1 MPHPDDLSV
10 GLLGAAVAQQGGAG
24 STGGSAGSAGSIY
37 SGFDGGSGI
46 AAAEGAPVPATKA
59 GTPPRGLLVACYS
72 VFASMYMLVSLVA
85 PFFPVAA
92 AKWGLSQQAIGLV
105 ISCDPIGEV
114 LSAVV
119 ATYIMARVGMAQSAT
134 LGMAGNAL
142 SSCVFGLAP
151 LVSHT
156 PSFLL
161 PIFVLM
167 RLVNGVATNVTFV
180 SLFTLLCCLQPGKS
194 GQVTG
199 NTAVLTSVGL
209 ILGPP
214 FGGVLHQAGGA
225 VVGALGLQPDWQFA
239 APFIGCSVVMVL
251 PSLWLWAAREQA
263 AAAEEDDE
271 EEEELRLVDEMQR
284 MYRVLDGAMAGGIGA
299 VLASMV
305 MSNAMYTILGPHLAP
320 RCEAPPLAD
329 VAAAPGEFEALRRLR
344 LAEHQPYGY
353 SPLAISAVF
362 SAGTL
367 AFLPLSVWG
376 KNTLVILSRFACCP
390 SC

>member
-24 STGGSAGSAGSIY
+24 SAGGSAGSTGSIY

-59 GTPPRGLLVACYS
+59 GAPPRGLLVACYS

-85 PFFPVAA
+85 PFFPVEA
-92 AKWGLSQQAIGLV
+92 AKWGLSQQAIGFV

-119 ATYIMARVGMAQSAT
+119 ATYIMAKVGMAQSAT
-134 LGMAGNAL
+134 LGMVGNAL

-151 LVSHT
+151 LVSHS
-156 PSFLL
+156 PAFLL
-161 PIFVLM
+161 PVFVLM

-263 AAAEEDDE
+263 AAAEKEDEE

-284 MYRVLDGAMAGGIGA
+284 MYRVLDGTPHDYRWRLGCILPRVPAMVVRTGG
-299 VLASMV
+299 
-305 MSNAMYTILGPHLAP
+305 
-320 RCEAPPLAD
+320 C
-329 VAAAPGEFEALRRLR
+329 RRHR
-344 LAEHQPYGY
+344 STWPC
-353 SPLAISAVF
+353 
-362 SAGTL
+362 
-367 AFLPLSVWG
+367 
-376 KNTLVILSRFACCP
+376 RAC
-390 SC
+390 